1 MTLAFALRRN
11 MGWVMAVSYWAV
23 QFAAACGS
31 LLARTFFGWK
41 EIWRQRCPSLAL
53 MASRCLRGDHYLR
66 LGAHGPQ
73 PGKRAGAKWALCPA
87 CPRRAHHGLRHNGWT
102 IRRRVDEPSTK
113 LRAGSCSGQPVD
125 LVGLRRWTGGR
136 RRGSPWCRSRA
147 ARAGR
152 RGLRSNRMQQFK
164 ASYAA
169 SYAAGTP
176 VRVASSLPRVAR
188 VVSKTAVLIQ
198 DWRGRD
204 RNDPSVDIAKDPEH
218 WF

>member
-1 MTLAFALRRN
+1 MAAPTGLFSSPPPPVARFWLAP
-11 MGWVMAVSYWAV
+11 S
-23 QFAAACGS
+23 S
-31 LLARTFFGWK
+31 GWK
-41 EIWRQRCPSLAL
+41 EIWRRRCPSLAL

-113 LRAGSCSGQPVD
+113 LRAGPCSGQPVD

-136 RRGSPWCRSRA
+136 RRSSPWCRSRA

-164 ASYAA
+164 AS
-169 SYAAGTP
+169 
-176 VRVASSLPRVAR
+176 L
-188 VVSKTAVLIQ
+188 
-198 DWRGRD
+198 
-204 RNDPSVDIAKDPEH
+204 PSVMPSERPFASQAHCLEWPG
-218 WF
+218 WSPRPLS